1 MKKKAIVETVILLA
15 VSALL
20 VFGVPRFLMERV
32 IVDGPSMESTLQ
44 NGDNI
49 LVEKVSR
56 YFGALDRFDI
66 VVFYPDEEAKSSNG
80 RYYIKRII
88 GLPGETVRIDGEV
101 IYIDGK
107 PLEES
112 FGFTSMGTPGIA
124 KNGVTLGDDEYFVL
138 GDFDSYVKAW
148 EKLDKIYSD
157 KEQWQAMSLANIANS
172 AFFSSDRTITEYA
185 EEIWHAL

>member
-20 VFGVPRFLMERV
+20 LFGVPRFLMERV

-66 VVFYPDEEAKSSNG
+66 VVFYPDEEAKKSNG

-101 IYIDGK
+101 IFINNE
-107 PLEES
+107 PLTEA
-112 FGFTSMGTPGIA
+112 FGSTSMGSPGIA
-124 KNGVTLGDDEYFVL
+124 KNEITLGEDEYFVL
-138 GDFDSYVKAW
+138 GDNRSISKDSRSEAVGKVPLSRVGG
-148 EKLDKIYSD
+148 KMILRIFPFGKFGTV
-157 KEQWQAMSLANIANS
+157 N
-172 AFFSSDRTITEYA
+172 
-185 EEIWHAL
+185 

>member
-20 VFGVPRFLMERV
+20 LFGVPRFLMERV
-32 IVDGPSMESTLQ
+32 IVDGPSMESALQ

-66 VVFYPDEEAKSSNG
+66 VVFYPDEEAKKSNG

-88 GLPGETVRIDGEV
+88 GLPGETVRIEGDV
-101 IYIDGK
+101 IFINDE
-107 PLEES
+107 PLTES
-112 FGFTSMGTPGIA
+112 FGFTQMGAPGIA
-124 KNGVTLGDDEYFVL
+124 KSGVTLGEDEYFVL
-138 GDFDSYVKAW
+138 GDNRAISKDSRSEMVGSVPLSRIGGKMILRIFPLG
-148 EKLDKIYSD
+148 KFGTV
-157 KEQWQAMSLANIANS
+157 N
-172 AFFSSDRTITEYA
+172 
-185 EEIWHAL
+185 

>member
-15 VSALL
+15 VAALL
-20 VFGVPRFLMERV
+20 LFGVPRFLMERV

-56 YFGALDRFDI
+56 YFGAMDRFDI
-66 VVFYPDEEAKSSNG
+66 IVFYPDETAKEKNG

-88 GLPGETVRIDGEV
+88 GLPGETVRIDGNT
-101 IYIDGK
+101 IYINEV

-112 FGFTSMGTPGIA
+112 FGFTLMGNPGIA
-124 KNGVTLGDDEYFVL
+124 KDGVTLGEDEYFVL
-138 GDFDSYVKAW
+138 GDNRAVSKDSRAETVGVVPGSRIGGKLILRIFPFDKFGTVN
-148 EKLDKIYSD
+148 E
-157 KEQWQAMSLANIANS
+157 
-172 AFFSSDRTITEYA
+172 
-185 EEIWHAL
+185 

>member
-20 VFGVPRFLMERV
+20 LFGVPRFLMERV

-56 YFGALDRFDI
+56 YFGAFDRFDI
-66 VVFYPDEEAKSSNG
+66 VVFYPDEEAKKSNG

-101 IYIDGK
+101 IFINDE
-107 PLEES
+107 PLTES
-112 FGFTSMGTPGIA
+112 FGSTSMGAPGIA
-124 KNGVTLGDDEYFVL
+124 RDGVTLGEDEYFVL
-138 GDFDSYVKAW
+138 GDNRAISKDSRSEMVGTVPLSRIGGKMLLRIFPFG
-148 EKLDKIYSD
+148 KFGTV
-157 KEQWQAMSLANIANS
+157 N
-172 AFFSSDRTITEYA
+172 
-185 EEIWHAL
+185 

>member
-20 VFGVPRFLMERV
+20 LFGVPRFLMERV

-44 NGDNI
+44 DGDNI

-66 VVFYPDEEAKSSNG
+66 IVFYPDEEAKESNG

-101 IYIDGK
+101 IYINGE

-112 FGFTSMGTPGIA
+112 FGSTSMGAPGAA
-124 KNGVTLGDDEYFVL
+124 KNEITLGEDEYFVL
-138 GDFDSYVKAW
+138 GDNRAISKDSRSEMVGNVPRSRIGGKMILRVFPLG
-148 EKLDKIYSD
+148 KFGTV
-157 KEQWQAMSLANIANS
+157 N
-172 AFFSSDRTITEYA
+172 
-185 EEIWHAL
+185 

>member
-15 VSALL
+15 VAALL
-20 VFGVPRFLMERV
+20 LFGVPRFLMERV

-66 VVFYPDEEAKSSNG
+66 IVFYPDETAKEKNG

-88 GLPGETVRIDGEV
+88 GLPGETVRIDGNT
-101 IYIDGK
+101 IYINEI
-107 PLEES
+107 PLAES
-112 FGFTSMGTPGIA
+112 FGSTQMGTPGIA
-124 KNGVTLGDDEYFVL
+124 KNGVTLGEDEYFVL
-138 GDFDSYVKAW
+138 GDNRAVSKDSRAATVGVVPRSRIGG
-148 EKLDKIYSD
+148 KLILRIFPFQKFGTVN
-157 KEQWQAMSLANIANS
+157 E
-172 AFFSSDRTITEYA
+172 
-185 EEIWHAL
+185 

>member
-1 MKKKAIVETVILLA
+1 MKKKAIVETVIFLA

-20 VFGVPRFLMERV
+20 LFGVPRFLMERV

-66 VVFYPDEEAKSSNG
+66 VVFYPDEEAKKNNG

-88 GLPGETVRIDGEV
+88 GLPGETVRIDGDV
-101 IYIDGK
+101 IFINGE
-107 PLEES
+107 PLAES
-112 FGFTSMGTPGIA
+112 FGFTKMGAPGIA
-124 KNGVTLGDDEYFVL
+124 KDGVTLGEDEFFVL
-138 GDFDSYVKAW
+138 GDNRIISKDSRSEAVGVVPLSRIGGKMILRIFPFG
-148 EKLDKIYSD
+148 KFGTV
-157 KEQWQAMSLANIANS
+157 N
-172 AFFSSDRTITEYA
+172 
-185 EEIWHAL
+185 

>member
-15 VSALL
+15 VAALL
-20 VFGVPRFLMERV
+20 LFGVPRFLMERV

-56 YFGALDRFDI
+56 YFGAMDRFDI
-66 VVFYPDEEAKSSNG
+66 IVFYPDETAKEKNG

-88 GLPGETVRIDGEV
+88 GLPGETVRIDGNT
-101 IYIDGK
+101 IYINEV

-112 FGFTSMGTPGIA
+112 FGFTQMGNPGIA
-124 KNGVTLGDDEYFVL
+124 KDGVTLGEDEYFVL
-138 GDFDSYVKAW
+138 GDNRAVSKDSRAETVGVVPGSRIGGKLILRIFPFDKFGTVN
-148 EKLDKIYSD
+148 E
-157 KEQWQAMSLANIANS
+157 
-172 AFFSSDRTITEYA
+172 
-185 EEIWHAL
+185 